1 MKDKKEKKERKIEWR
16 GKKANKE
23 RKKWREFLVKRG
35 TLWEMKIICTFA
47 ERKIIVIIT
56 IRKMLVGL
64 CVISLLQ
71 TKL

>member
-1 MKDKKEKKERKIEWR
+1 MTSNEGKKKKKKKKERSSEGEKN
-16 GKKANKE
+16 ANEE

-56 IRKMLVGL
+56 IKKNASRLV
-64 CVISLLQ
+64 CY
-71 TKL
+71 